1 MFVDGFRV
9 RNKYANDGVENEVI
23 RSTVDTESENRKS
36 SKLGIGGKLKAALVP
51 GATATVEGQ
60 LGVDHRLERTA
71 SSSIIYEDFRI
82 AALAGNRW
90 QLHNAGAPMER
101 RYLGRENLCDLELV
115 GSENADAEATIHGAA
130 YIEDIEIEIIKN
142 EQKVVFDDRKKAVLK
157 ILIANNDLRKKKSG
171 NAAYYLFCE
180 AHIGDDSEL

>member
-1 MFVDGFRV
+1 
-9 RNKYANDGVENEVI
+9 
-23 RSTVDTESENRKS
+23 
-36 SKLGIGGKLKAALVP
+36 
-51 GATATVEGQ
+51 
-60 LGVDHRLERTA
+60 
-71 SSSIIYEDFRI
+71 
-82 AALAGNRW
+82 
-90 QLHNAGAPMER
+90 MER